1 MADKC
6 GRTFFIRAQHRLD
19 AAGLL
24 EIGGGKMKKKVETRK
39 AKTAREEEQ
48 PETVFVVL
56 WWHFQKPYVAV
67 VPTYDEAKWIAD
79 TRNGVIVEVLG
90 RGVAVK
96 SVVDFYRRDEAGNPM
111 PAEMRPYESPNPNA
125 LVRAQ

>member
-1 MADKC
+1 MKRKS
-6 GRTFFIRAQHRLD
+6 RTS
-19 AAGLL
+19 
-24 EIGGGKMKKKVETRK
+24 K
-39 AKTAREEEQ
+39 AKVAKGQ
-48 PETVFVVL
+48 PQQTIYVVL

-79 TRNGVIVEVLG
+79 TRNGVIIEIAG
-90 RGVAVK
+90 KEIAVK

-111 PAEMRPYESPNPNA
+111 PAEMRPYESPYPNA

>member
-1 MADKC
+1 
-6 GRTFFIRAQHRLD
+6 
-19 AAGLL
+19 
-24 EIGGGKMKKKVETRK
+24 MKKKTGTSK
-39 AKTAREEEQ
+39 AKTAKREEP
-48 PETVFVVL
+48 PETIYVIL

-79 TRNGVIVEVLG
+79 TRNGVIIEILG
-90 RGVAVK
+90 RSLAVK

-111 PAEMRPYESPNPNA
+111 PAEMRPYESPYPNT

>member
-1 MADKC
+1 M
-6 GRTFFIRAQHRLD
+6 D